1 MRLTSDVEIEP
12 LAIMAREYVALVEGD
27 LGGPDGM
34 GRYVHER
41 YGVSHRMM
49 YQMQVKYGVK
59 ETSDA
64 IDAAFNKRK
73 AHAKATPVQG

>member
-1 MRLTSDVEIEP
+1 MRMRSDVELEP

-27 LGGPDGM
+27 LGGPNGLEQ
-34 GRYVHER
+34 YVHDL

-49 YQMQVKYGVK
+49 WLMQVKYGVK

-64 IDAAFNKRK
+64 IDVAFNARK
-73 AHAKATPVQG
+73 AHAKAAPVQG

>member
-41 YGVSHRMM
+41 YGVSHHMM
-49 YQMQVKYGVK
+49 YLMQVKYGVK

-73 AHAKATPVQG
+73 LKWQLR